1 MNKFINNNFYLSKD
15 LQDRILS
22 NINSRSTNSIILAGP
37 KGLGKYNFILQLAKY
52 LLCKSETEEDKLNIN
67 FNFNNIIKNKSFH
80 L

>member
-1 MNKFINNNFYLSKD
+1 MNKFTNNNFYLSKD

-52 LLCKSETEEDKLNIN
+52 LLCKSKLKKIN
-67 FNFNNIIKNKSFH
+67 LI
-80 L
+80 